1 VSYSVALRVGEPLV
15 NAQAAASV
23 TLFIV
28 ASSVL
33 LMSARPLNAI
43 RIAIVASMVAAFLAV
58 LFIPFLSNFFAL
70 SLGPE
75 RYSIVAI
82 VSGLVGAVLVW
93 VVGLFVDRWR
103 RPQAAR

>member
-1 VSYSVALRVGEPLV
+1 
-15 NAQAAASV
+15 
-23 TLFIV
+23 
-28 ASSVL
+28 
-33 LMSARPLNAI
+33 
-43 RIAIVASMVAAFLAV
+43 MVAAFLAV
-58 LFIPFLSNFFAL
+58 LLIPFLSNFFAL